1 MKLDKSFIFY
11 GLISIIL
18 IICVCLFANG
28 FGVKSAYNKIDF
40 GGFEIIVPEDWN
52 EYKIKGIDSYVGG
65 VTNGKDS
72 LTFDFGWYS
81 YDFKYEER
89 DKQVFAT
96 DTINGKVAL
105 FTKPREK
112 GNGLIGIY
120 IEKAS
125 AKSRFNLIGR
135 NIENEDLILGIFKSL
150 KFKDSDITLNSKTI
164 EFTDEITPY
173 SGRSLFLIQCASCH
187 QRNRKMIGPAL
198 AGVSLE
204 TMREWIL
211 ETQKTD
217 TAQNLNE
224 YGIKYHRL
232 KFGAELTRNDIQKL
246 LEYTNVE

>member
-1 MKLDKSFIFY
+1 MKLDKSFILY
-11 GLISIIL
+11 GFISILL
-18 IICVCLFANG
+18 IVCVYIFANG
-28 FGVKSAYNKIDF
+28 FGTQSAYNKIDF
-40 GGFEIIVPEDWN
+40 GGFEVTVPEDWY
-52 EYKIKGIDSYVGG
+52 EFKIKGIDSYVGG

-81 YDFKYEER
+81 YDFKYEES

-105 FTKPREK
+105 FTKPRKK

-120 IEKAS
+120 IERAS
-125 AKSRFNLIGR
+125 GKSRFNLMGR
-135 NIENEDLILGIFKSL
+135 DIKNEDLILGIFKSL
-150 KFKDSDITLNSKTI
+150 KFKDSDNTVNSKTI

-198 AGVSLE
+198 AGVSPE
-204 TMREWIL
+204 TMREWIF
-211 ETQKTD
+211 ETKKTD
-217 TAQNLNE
+217 STQNLNE
-224 YGIKYHRL
+224 YGVKYHRL
-232 KFGAELTRNDIQKL
+232 KFGKALTENDIQKL